1 MFLIEALVGGGL
13 IVFGRRLFWFLVA
26 GIGFAVGLELVS
38 RYLQSLPAWE
48 ALLVALGAGLV
59 GALLAV
65 FLEQAAIALVG
76 FIGGAYI
83 LVRLFNLLGDPFR
96 LPSWVIGLIGGILGV
111 ILIFVL
117 FDWTLILLSSLVG
130 ASMVTQAFQ
139 LHNLIGIL
147 VYSVLVVVGIVIQ
160 SRGTRPARRPSRR

>member
-1 MFLIEALVGGGL
+1 M
-13 IVFGRRLFWFLVA
+13 
-26 GIGFAVGLELVS
+26 
-38 RYLQSLPAWE
+38 
-48 ALLVALGAGLV
+48 
-59 GALLAV
+59 
-65 FLEQAAIALVG
+65 VG

-83 LVRLFNLLGDPFR
+83 LVRLLNLLGDPLS

-147 VYSVLVVVGIVIQ
+147 VYGVLVVVGIVVQ
-160 SRGTRPARRPSRR
+160 SRSSRPARRPSKK